1 MTPTAPLSSS
11 VPPLLNSRQVK
22 AVDALAQER
31 FGILVDWLMEAAGWQ
46 VARFCKG
53 PTTVVCGVGNNAGDG
68 LAAARHLHRW
78 GRLARVCC
86 VNPDRLQGAA
96 GQELRALKRLGVPVS
111 TQLRLDGAEEVVDAI
126 FGTGLSRP
134 PEGMFAT
141 WIEAING
148 SGLRVVAVDIP
159 SGLDAD
165 SGVAYAPCVAAQT
178 TVTLGLP
185 KPGLIAADGPRVAG
199 EVWLADIGVP
209 FEAYAAVGL
218 QVPPDLFAAADRVR
232 LDSIP

>member
-1 MTPTAPLSSS
+1 MSSSALPLLSSR
-11 VPPLLNSRQVK
+11 LVK
-22 AVDALAQER
+22 EVDALAQGR
-31 FGILVDWLMEAAGWQ
+31 YGISVDWLMEAAGWQ

-53 PTTVVCGVGNNAGDG
+53 PTAVVCGVGNNAGDG

-78 GRLARVCC
+78 GRLASVCC
-86 VNPDRLQGAA
+86 VDPERLQGAA
-96 GQELRALKRLGVPVS
+96 AQELRALKRIGVSVS
-111 TQLRLDGAEEVVDAI
+111 TELRLDEVEEAVDAI

-134 PEGMFAT
+134 PEAVFAK

-148 SGLRVVAVDIP
+148 SQLRVIAVDVP

-165 SGVAYAPCVAAQT
+165 SGVAYAPCVHAQT

-185 KPGLIAADGPRVAG
+185 KPGLLAGDGPRVAG
-199 EVWLADIGVP
+199 EIWVADIGVP

-218 QVPPDLFAAADRVR
+218 EVPPNLFSAADRVR
-232 LDSIP
+232 LDSIR